1 MRHTRSA
8 RTSASAGRR
17 RGSSSPLFVPIP
29 RPATAHAYEVEGSMK
44 YHGGCPVAE
53 TIHRTRKIAGQV
65 STRVHEGQRSGQTLH
80 GTKGND
86 EVGHGGVHGGSVV
99 WYRERSRRTGVP
111 ARRSEGRVKRRPVA
125 QKSGL
130 DVSLPVGERILL
142 LQARDSGTHIASET
156 AAVLTLFVFS
166 VSTHPT
172 SLSTQVRHTP
182 APGCSFICG

>member
-1 MRHTRSA
+1 
-8 RTSASAGRR
+8 
-17 RGSSSPLFVPIP
+17 
-29 RPATAHAYEVEGSMK
+29 MK

-53 TIHRTRKIAGQV
+53 TIHGIRKIAGQV

-111 ARRSEGRVKRRPVA
+111 ARRSEGRVRG
-125 QKSGL
+125 GL
-130 DVSLPVGERILL
+130 LRKNLVGERILL
-142 LQARDSGTHIASET
+142 LRARDSGTHIASET